1 MIGTTL
7 AGITF
12 VNFDDIDIHAGDDI
26 EISVDPN
33 IKDDETAYVVKHN
46 GLTVI
51 GYIPKLST
59 IQKWG
64 EDAKERGDLESYN
77 YNRDRYIATK
87 QIRDNIFNDMYRNS
101 LLTIPGFVGRIM
113 RDEDNVVKS
122 ISIVVDYM

>member
-12 VNFDDIDIHAGDDI
+12 VNFNDIDINAGDDI
-26 EISVDPN
+26 EISIDHK

-87 QIRDNIFNDMYRNS
+87 QIRDNVFNDMHRNS
-101 LLTIPGFVGRIM
+101 LHTIPGFVGRIM
-113 RDEDNVVKS
+113 RDEDNIVKS
-122 ISIVVDYM
+122 VSIVVDYM

>member
-12 VNFDDIDIHAGDDI
+12 VNFDDMDIHTGDDV
-26 EISVDPN
+26 EISIDDT
-33 IKDDETAYVVKHN
+33 IKDDETAYVVKHH
-46 GLTVI
+46 GLAVV

-77 YNRDRYIATK
+77 YNRDRYVATK
-87 QIRDNIFNDMYRNS
+87 VIRDNIFNDMHRNH
-101 LLTIPGFVGRIM
+101 LRI
-113 RDEDNVVKS
+113 
-122 ISIVVDYM
+122 IIGL

>member
-12 VNFDDIDIHAGDDI
+12 VNFNDIDIHAGDDI

-64 EDAKERGDLESYN
+64 EDANERGDLESYN

>member
-12 VNFDDIDIHAGDDI
+12 VNFDDMDIHTGDDV
-26 EISVDPN
+26 EISFDDK

-46 GLTVI
+46 GLSVV

-77 YNRDRYIATK
+77 YNRDRYVATK
-87 QIRDNIFNDMYRNS
+87 VIRDNIFNDMHRNH
-101 LLTIPGFVGRIM
+101 LRIIPGFIGRIM
-113 RDEDNVVKS
+113 RDEDNQVKS
-122 ISIVVDYM
+122 VSIVIDYM

>member
-12 VNFDDIDIHAGDDI
+12 VNFNDIDIHAGDDI

-87 QIRDNIFNDMYRNS
+87 QIRDNIFNDMHRNS
-101 LLTIPGFVGRIM
+101 LVTIPGFVGRIM